1 MGAKMGIEQILL
13 LIIGAGIFILSFI
26 IPEKKIRILEADK
39 KLGDELIRV
48 AVEKELVSIS
58 SKMEN
63 VFDDS
68 IEEKTDKVE
77 RALERLSNE
86 KIMAVNEYSDTV
98 LREIKRNHDEVVFL
112 YDMLNEKQKFIKTT
126 ALEVE
131 ARVKEV
137 SKQVKEDNFP
147 IKKGRMNIEVPN
159 EKHSEDGAIEFSKSS
174 EKPMERVKEFKPLK
188 PQRVDKQDNKIAI
201 QFSKNIAFG
210 KNSNDRIL
218 SLHKQGKSNMAIAK
232 ELGLGIGEVK
242 LVIDLF
248 NGM

>member
-1 MGAKMGIEQILL
+1 MGTEQILL
-13 LIIGAGIFILSFI
+13 LIIGVGIFILSFI
-26 IPEKKIRILEADK
+26 IPEKKTRLLEADK
-39 KLGDELIRV
+39 KLGDELVRD
-48 AVEKELVSIS
+48 AVEKELDSIS
-58 SKMEN
+58 SKIEI

-112 YDMLNEKQKFIKTT
+112 YDMLNEKQKIIKTT
-126 ALEVE
+126 AIEAE
-131 ARVKEV
+131 ARVKEA
-137 SKQVKEDNFP
+137 SKQANEDN
-147 IKKGRMNIEVPN
+147 ISSKKNRANKEIE
-159 EKHSEDGAIEFSKSS
+159 KDIDSENNAVDFLK
-174 EKPMERVKEFKPLK
+174 MKESPTSITRDFKPLK
-188 PQRVDKQDNKIAI
+188 PRVVDNKENKIAI
-201 QFSKNIAFG
+201 QFSKNTPLG

-218 SLHKQGKSNMAIAK
+218 GLHKQGKSNMAIAK